1 MTSSRSAN
9 SAARAS
15 VAATGP
21 GTVAPMTSA
30 ASSMSL
36 ALSGAPGHGR
46 VERGGE
52 LAPGDRLAGG
62 SKPLEDWPGGADG
75 APRLARADRP
85 SVGGVAALVGRRCC
99 RRGGGAGGLEGE
111 QPDHQPD
118 QQVDAGQ

>member
-1 MTSSRSAN
+1 MIWGTRSRMSFTGSPPRVGDWLLAVG
-9 SAARAS
+9 ARRGGLVVGE
-15 VAATGP
+15 VA
-21 GTVAPMTSA
+21 
-30 ASSMSL
+30 L
-36 ALSGAPGHGR
+36 CGAPGHGR

-85 SVGGVAALVGRRCC
+85 SA
-99 RRGGGAGGLEGE
+99 GGAAGLEGE